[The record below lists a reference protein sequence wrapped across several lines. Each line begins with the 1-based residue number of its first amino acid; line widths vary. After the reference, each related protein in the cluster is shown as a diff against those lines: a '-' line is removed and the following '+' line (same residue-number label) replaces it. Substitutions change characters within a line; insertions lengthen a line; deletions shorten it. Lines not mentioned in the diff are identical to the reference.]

1 MGFKM
6 PGFSPFNKG
15 KAYSTAKTH
24 LNSNPNLGNTGNPDP
39 MSSDEK
45 RYRQMLRDGKI
56 NQDVFDQLISKLNTP
71 GKEVV
76 SEVKAPTTK
85 SPYPIAPEDEIM
97 TNKPTKKLTS
107 KLTVKRDKSTVTNPD
122 TKTIKSDMDAV
133 NVSAK
138 KGKGSKKKKDD
149 KTIAKSE
156 YNIAKVKH
164 SQGKIS
170 DEELA
175 ASKEKKKKSQ
185 TGREKIRMKTKKI
198 KSDVTKKIKDTK
210 KKFTKSDEEKELKKK
225 QKLAKLKR
233 KNPKK
238 YAKLEQASKTISG
251 V

>member
-1 MGFKM
+1 MAFKQQGFNPGEGTGMGSAFTKKA
-6 PGFSPFNKG
+6 SPLTSPADK
-15 KAYSTAKTH
+15 Y
-24 LNSNPNLGNTGNPDP
+24 DP
-39 MSSDEK
+39 MGENQPK
-45 RYRQMLRDGKI
+45 FRD
-56 NQDVFDQLISKLNTP
+56 
-71 GKEVV
+71 VV
-76 SEVKAPTTK
+76 KTTDK
-85 SPYPIAPEDEIM
+85 PS
-97 TNKPTKKLTS
+97 KPTKKLKS
-107 KLTVKRDKSTVTNPD
+107 KLTVVDK
-122 TKTIKSDMDAV
+122 KTETMPKTHIDDV
-133 NVSAK
+133 NVKSK
-138 KGKGSKKKKDD
+138 SRKKKND

-210 KKFTKSDEEKELKKK
+210 KKFTKSDEEKELKQK

-251 V
+251 I